1 MFKKETEYA
10 LRAMVY
16 IWKQNKG
23 GRRPGIIETAEEILA
38 PAPFVGK
45 ILQKLSKQGVISSQR
60 GKGGGFYFAKG
71 QSEILLKD
79 IIVLIEGDKMFSSC
93 GFGLGECNDDNP
105 CPIHNNYIKVRHEL
119 ENMLTGSTISDL
131 AMK

>member
-79 IIVLIEGDKMFSSC
+79 IIVLIEGDKIFSSC